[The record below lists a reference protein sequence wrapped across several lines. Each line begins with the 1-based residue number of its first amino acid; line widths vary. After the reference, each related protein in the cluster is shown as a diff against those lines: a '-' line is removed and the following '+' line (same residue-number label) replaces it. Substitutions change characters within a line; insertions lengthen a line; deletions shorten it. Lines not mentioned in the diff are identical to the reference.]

1 MAKVRP
7 VVKSIYNFPD
17 NPSVN
22 STVDDSQMT
31 SIIDDL
37 VEKKDIDKLS
47 LILTSNSHQQFL
59 LENNEAVLKGR
70 ALLAFHKGELRLVS
84 LYKTLTVINSLK
96 TKHLINILHDLINTI
111 IVF

>member
-47 LILTSNSHQQFL
+47 LILTSNSH
-59 LENNEAVLKGR
+59 
-70 ALLAFHKGELRLVS
+70 
-84 LYKTLTVINSLK
+84 
-96 TKHLINILHDLINTI
+96 
-111 IVF
+111 